1 MVMGL
6 ASPKSTEQAGKQ
18 ESQGYQC
25 NLGSDSSP
33 EAEVPLLQGISVFA
47 LNALN

>member
-1 MVMGL
+1 MVMWL

-18 ESQGYQC
+18 ESLGHHC

-33 EAEVPLLQGISVFA
+33 EAEVPFLQGISVFA